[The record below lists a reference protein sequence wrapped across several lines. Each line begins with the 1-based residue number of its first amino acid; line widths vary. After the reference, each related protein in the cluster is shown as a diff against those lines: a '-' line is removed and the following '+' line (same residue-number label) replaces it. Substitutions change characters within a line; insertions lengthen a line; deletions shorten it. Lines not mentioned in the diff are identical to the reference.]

1 MEIYNNEEQQVEA
14 IKRFWKQNGTS
25 ILAGI
30 AIGLA
35 GLYGF
40 RAYQDNQLAQIEAQ
54 SSQYAK
60 LIEQNQCRR
69 R

>member
-40 RAYQDNQLAQIEAQ
+40 RVLSGQ
-54 SSQYAK
+54 STGA
-60 LIEQNQCRR
+60 N
-69 R
+69 